1 MRVIPVIFAHKII
14 MEVLNALIV
23 VNHTFKKITNIHV
36 DFYTVIMFIKRED
49 VWVFDLKYDFQYN
62 QFLLNGE

>member
-1 MRVIPVIFAHKII
+1 